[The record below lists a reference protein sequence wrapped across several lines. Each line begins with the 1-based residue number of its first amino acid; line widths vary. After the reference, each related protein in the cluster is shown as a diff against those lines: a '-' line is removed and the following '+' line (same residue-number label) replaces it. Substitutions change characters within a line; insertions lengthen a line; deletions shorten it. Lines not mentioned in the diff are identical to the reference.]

1 MEQELNSIVMY
12 GKETLSITKAQRR
25 TSFIRASIM
34 ILTKNMVS
42 KAYLNTLISF
52 TIAILKIA
60 TEPLSAR

>member
-42 KAYLNTLISF
+42 KAYANT
-52 TIAILKIA
+52 
-60 TEPLSAR
+60 